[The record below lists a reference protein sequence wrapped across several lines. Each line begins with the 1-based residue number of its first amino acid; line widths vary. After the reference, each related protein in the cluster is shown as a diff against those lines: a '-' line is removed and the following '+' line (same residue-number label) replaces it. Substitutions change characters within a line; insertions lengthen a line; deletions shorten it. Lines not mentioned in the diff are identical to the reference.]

1 MAKLITP
8 EIFQKNTAEDYLKAA
23 IDTAEWI
30 DTLAIKTE
38 YGRIW
43 QALPEGQD
51 GYREDVPLF
60 TPKSMYDGSA
70 GIGIF
75 FIRLYEAT
83 GDTRWLTEAEEAAAH
98 IIATKVGVEWYQ
110 MTLHSE
116 VKGIIPV
123 PGWAAGPY
131 NGPVGEAY
139 FLEDLYQVTG
149 KQEYRDYVLY
159 VADVLL
165 EAAVTDERGLHW
177 SDQEDITADGGFIV
191 FLDIL
196 YRKTGI
202 KKYLDTA
209 CAAADRIAQDA
220 LPAPNGGKFWKLLD
234 LSMID
239 FEKDTTFPNWSH
251 GTTGTAWMFAALYQ
265 DTKKEEYLE
274 LAKEGLTYAMNIA
287 VGDETGRLIPYQDHP
302 VTGPTYDKYYLS
314 TCHGPVG
321 STLAFRELYEI
332 TGEEIYRNWTI
343 ELSRGI
349 VRAGAPEKHSWGF
362 WNCQCQ
368 CCGTAGILEHFAA
381 MYEYTGEKEFYDYM
395 IRTADVMLSD
405 SDHRTPGLRTWYDSW
420 WRTIPT
426 RVVSYPGLY
435 VGVAGCASSL
445 LRTYAAL
452 TGKKLTNLYEYHF
465 FEKF

>member
-98 IIATKVGVEWYQ
+98 IIATKVGVKWYQ
-110 MTLHSE
+110 TTLHSE

-149 KQEYRDYVLY
+149 KQAYRDYVLY

-165 EAAVTDERGLHW
+165 EATVTDKRGLHW

-202 KKYLDTA
+202 KK
-209 CAAADRIAQDA
+209 
-220 LPAPNGGKFWKLLD
+220 
-234 LSMID
+234 
-239 FEKDTTFPNWSH
+239 
-251 GTTGTAWMFAALYQ
+251 
-265 DTKKEEYLE
+265 YLE

-381 MYEYTGEKEFYDYM
+381 MYEYTGEKEFYAYM

>member
-98 IIATKVGVEWYQ
+98 IIATKVGVKWYQ
-110 MTLHSE
+110 TTLHSE

-149 KQEYRDYVLY
+149 KQAYRDYVLY

-165 EAAVTDERGLHW
+165 EATVTDERGLHW

-202 KKYLDTA
+202 KK
-209 CAAADRIAQDA
+209 
-220 LPAPNGGKFWKLLD
+220 
-234 LSMID
+234 
-239 FEKDTTFPNWSH
+239 
-251 GTTGTAWMFAALYQ
+251 
-265 DTKKEEYLE
+265 YLE

-332 TGEEIYRNWTI
+332 TREEIYRNWTI

-395 IRTADVMLSD
+395 IRTADIMLSD

>member
-60 TPKSMYDGSA
+60 APKSMYDGSA

-110 MTLHSE
+110 TTLHSE

-149 KQEYRDYVLY
+149 KQAYRDYVLY

-177 SDQEDITADGGFIV
+177 SDQEDITVDGGFIV

-202 KKYLDTA
+202 KK
-209 CAAADRIAQDA
+209 
-220 LPAPNGGKFWKLLD
+220 
-234 LSMID
+234 
-239 FEKDTTFPNWSH
+239 
-251 GTTGTAWMFAALYQ
+251 
-265 DTKKEEYLE
+265 YLE

-332 TGEEIYRNWTI
+332 TREEIYRNWTI

>member
-1 MAKLITP
+1 MAKLITL

-110 MTLHSE
+110 TTLHSE

-149 KQEYRDYVLY
+149 KQAYRDYVLY

-202 KKYLDTA
+202 KK
-209 CAAADRIAQDA
+209 
-220 LPAPNGGKFWKLLD
+220 
-234 LSMID
+234 
-239 FEKDTTFPNWSH
+239 
-251 GTTGTAWMFAALYQ
+251 
-265 DTKKEEYLE
+265 YLE

-381 MYEYTGEKEFYDYM
+381 MYEYTGEKEFYAYM

>member
-83 GDTRWLTEAEEAAAH
+83 GDTRWLTEAEDAAAH

-110 MTLHSE
+110 TMLHSE

-149 KQEYRDYVLY
+149 KQAYRDYVLY

-165 EAAVTDERGLHW
+165 EATVTDKRGLHW

-202 KKYLDTA
+202 KK
-209 CAAADRIAQDA
+209 
-220 LPAPNGGKFWKLLD
+220 
-234 LSMID
+234 
-239 FEKDTTFPNWSH
+239 
-251 GTTGTAWMFAALYQ
+251 
-265 DTKKEEYLE
+265 YLE

>member
-110 MTLHSE
+110 TTLHSE

-196 YRKTGI
+196 YRTTGI
-202 KKYLDTA
+202 KK
-209 CAAADRIAQDA
+209 
-220 LPAPNGGKFWKLLD
+220 
-234 LSMID
+234 
-239 FEKDTTFPNWSH
+239 
-251 GTTGTAWMFAALYQ
+251 
-265 DTKKEEYLE
+265 YLE

-332 TGEEIYRNWTI
+332 TREEIYRNWTI

-395 IRTADVMLSD
+395 IRTADIMLSD

>member
-83 GDTRWLTEAEEAAAH
+83 GDIRWLTEAEEAAAH

-110 MTLHSE
+110 TTLHSE

-202 KKYLDTA
+202 KK
-209 CAAADRIAQDA
+209 
-220 LPAPNGGKFWKLLD
+220 
-234 LSMID
+234 
-239 FEKDTTFPNWSH
+239 
-251 GTTGTAWMFAALYQ
+251 
-265 DTKKEEYLE
+265 YLE

-452 TGKKLTNLYEYHF
+452 TGEKLTNLYEYHF

>member
-110 MTLHSE
+110 TMLHSE

-149 KQEYRDYVLY
+149 KQAYRDYVLY

-165 EAAVTDERGLHW
+165 EATVTDKRGLHW

-202 KKYLDTA
+202 KK
-209 CAAADRIAQDA
+209 
-220 LPAPNGGKFWKLLD
+220 
-234 LSMID
+234 
-239 FEKDTTFPNWSH
+239 
-251 GTTGTAWMFAALYQ
+251 
-265 DTKKEEYLE
+265 YLE

>member
-60 TPKSMYDGSA
+60 APKSMYDGSA

-110 MTLHSE
+110 TTLHSE

-149 KQEYRDYVLY
+149 KQAYRDYVLY

-202 KKYLDTA
+202 KK
-209 CAAADRIAQDA
+209 
-220 LPAPNGGKFWKLLD
+220 
-234 LSMID
+234 
-239 FEKDTTFPNWSH
+239 
-251 GTTGTAWMFAALYQ
+251 
-265 DTKKEEYLE
+265 YLE

-332 TGEEIYRNWTI
+332 TGEKIYRNWTI

>member
-98 IIATKVGVEWYQ
+98 IISTKVGVEWYQ
-110 MTLHSE
+110 TTLHSE

-202 KKYLDTA
+202 KK
-209 CAAADRIAQDA
+209 
-220 LPAPNGGKFWKLLD
+220 
-234 LSMID
+234 
-239 FEKDTTFPNWSH
+239 
-251 GTTGTAWMFAALYQ
+251 
-265 DTKKEEYLE
+265 YLE

-381 MYEYTGEKEFYDYM
+381 MYEYTREKEFYDYM

>member
-8 EIFQKNTAEDYLKAA
+8 EIFQKNTAKDYLKAA

-83 GDTRWLTEAEEAAAH
+83 GDTRWLTEAEEAATH

-110 MTLHSE
+110 TTLHSE

-149 KQEYRDYVLY
+149 KQEYWDYVLY

-165 EAAVTDERGLHW
+165 EAAVTDKRGLHW

-220 LPAPNGGKFWKLLD
+220 LPAPMVESSG
-234 LSMID
+234 SC
-239 FEKDTTFPNWSH
+239 
-251 GTTGTAWMFAALYQ
+251 
-265 DTKKEEYLE
+265 
-274 LAKEGLTYAMNIA
+274 LTC
-287 VGDETGRLIPYQDHP
+287 R
-302 VTGPTYDKYYLS
+302 
-314 TCHGPVG
+314 
-321 STLAFRELYEI
+321 
-332 TGEEIYRNWTI
+332 
-343 ELSRGI
+343 
-349 VRAGAPEKHSWGF
+349 
-362 WNCQCQ
+362 
-368 CCGTAGILEHFAA
+368 
-381 MYEYTGEKEFYDYM
+381 
-395 IRTADVMLSD
+395 
-405 SDHRTPGLRTWYDSW
+405 
-420 WRTIPT
+420 
-426 RVVSYPGLY
+426 
-435 VGVAGCASSL
+435 
-445 LRTYAAL
+445 
-452 TGKKLTNLYEYHF
+452 
-465 FEKF
+465 

>member
-98 IIATKVGVEWYQ
+98 IIATKVGVKWYQ
-110 MTLHSE
+110 TTLHSE

-149 KQEYRDYVLY
+149 KQAYRDYVLY

-202 KKYLDTA
+202 KK
-209 CAAADRIAQDA
+209 
-220 LPAPNGGKFWKLLD
+220 
-234 LSMID
+234 
-239 FEKDTTFPNWSH
+239 
-251 GTTGTAWMFAALYQ
+251 
-265 DTKKEEYLE
+265 YLE

-332 TGEEIYRNWTI
+332 TREEIYRNWTI

-395 IRTADVMLSD
+395 IRTADIMLSD

>member
-110 MTLHSE
+110 TTLHSE

-149 KQEYRDYVLY
+149 KQAYRDYVLY

-165 EAAVTDERGLHW
+165 EATVTDKRGLHW

-202 KKYLDTA
+202 KKYLA
-209 CAAADRIAQDA
+209 
-220 LPAPNGGKFWKLLD
+220 
-234 LSMID
+234 
-239 FEKDTTFPNWSH
+239 
-251 GTTGTAWMFAALYQ
+251 
-265 DTKKEEYLE
+265 

>member
-110 MTLHSE
+110 TTLHSE

-149 KQEYRDYVLY
+149 KQAYRDYVLY

-202 KKYLDTA
+202 K
-209 CAAADRIAQDA
+209 
-220 LPAPNGGKFWKLLD
+220 
-234 LSMID
+234 
-239 FEKDTTFPNWSH
+239 
-251 GTTGTAWMFAALYQ
+251 
-265 DTKKEEYLE
+265 EYLE

>member
-8 EIFQKNTAEDYLKAA
+8 EIFQKNTAKDYLKAA

-83 GDTRWLTEAEEAAAH
+83 GDTRWLTEAEEAATH

-110 MTLHSE
+110 TTLHSE

-149 KQEYRDYVLY
+149 KQAYRDYVLY

-165 EAAVTDERGLHW
+165 EATVTDKRGLHW

-202 KKYLDTA
+202 KK
-209 CAAADRIAQDA
+209 
-220 LPAPNGGKFWKLLD
+220 
-234 LSMID
+234 
-239 FEKDTTFPNWSH
+239 
-251 GTTGTAWMFAALYQ
+251 
-265 DTKKEEYLE
+265 YLE

>member
-98 IIATKVGVEWYQ
+98 IIATKVGVKWYQ
-110 MTLHSE
+110 TTLHSE

-202 KKYLDTA
+202 KKYL
-209 CAAADRIAQDA
+209 
-220 LPAPNGGKFWKLLD
+220 
-234 LSMID
+234 
-239 FEKDTTFPNWSH
+239 
-251 GTTGTAWMFAALYQ
+251 
-265 DTKKEEYLE
+265 E

-332 TGEEIYRNWTI
+332 TREEIYRNWTI

-395 IRTADVMLSD
+395 IRTADIMLSD

>member
-98 IIATKVGVEWYQ
+98 IIATKVGVKWYQ
-110 MTLHSE
+110 TTLHSE

-149 KQEYRDYVLY
+149 KQAYRDYVLY

-165 EAAVTDERGLHW
+165 EATVTDKRGLHW

-202 KKYLDTA
+202 KK
-209 CAAADRIAQDA
+209 
-220 LPAPNGGKFWKLLD
+220 
-234 LSMID
+234 
-239 FEKDTTFPNWSH
+239 
-251 GTTGTAWMFAALYQ
+251 
-265 DTKKEEYLE
+265 YLE

-332 TGEEIYRNWTI
+332 TREEIYRNWTI

-395 IRTADVMLSD
+395 IRTADIMLSD

>member
-110 MTLHSE
+110 TTLHSE

-202 KKYLDTA
+202 KKYL
-209 CAAADRIAQDA
+209 
-220 LPAPNGGKFWKLLD
+220 
-234 LSMID
+234 
-239 FEKDTTFPNWSH
+239 
-251 GTTGTAWMFAALYQ
+251 
-265 DTKKEEYLE
+265 E

-321 STLAFRELYEI
+321 STLAFCELYEI
-332 TGEEIYRNWTI
+332 TREEIYRNWTI

-395 IRTADVMLSD
+395 IRTADIMLSD

>member
-110 MTLHSE
+110 TTLHSE

-149 KQEYRDYVLY
+149 KQAYRDYVLY

-165 EAAVTDERGLHW
+165 EATVTDKRGLHW

-202 KKYLDTA
+202 KK
-209 CAAADRIAQDA
+209 
-220 LPAPNGGKFWKLLD
+220 
-234 LSMID
+234 
-239 FEKDTTFPNWSH
+239 
-251 GTTGTAWMFAALYQ
+251 
-265 DTKKEEYLE
+265 YLE

-405 SDHRTPGLRTWYDSW
+405 SDYRTPGLRTWYDSW

>member
-110 MTLHSE
+110 TTLHSE

-139 FLEDLYQVTG
+139 FLEEGDSEEMEL
-149 KQEYRDYVLY
+149 
-159 VADVLL
+159 VAVSY
-165 EAAVTDERGLHW
+165 EEFMNAE
-177 SDQEDITADGGFIV
+177 SDDSVGEDIPVIV
-191 FLDIL
+191 PGD
-196 YRKTGI
+196 
-202 KKYLDTA
+202 
-209 CAAADRIAQDA
+209 
-220 LPAPNGGKFWKLLD
+220 NG
-234 LSMID
+234 
-239 FEKDTTFPNWSH
+239 
-251 GTTGTAWMFAALYQ
+251 
-265 DTKKEEYLE
+265 
-274 LAKEGLTYAMNIA
+274 
-287 VGDETGRLIPYQDHP
+287 
-302 VTGPTYDKYYLS
+302 
-314 TCHGPVG
+314 
-321 STLAFRELYEI
+321 
-332 TGEEIYRNWTI
+332 
-343 ELSRGI
+343 
-349 VRAGAPEKHSWGF
+349 
-362 WNCQCQ
+362 
-368 CCGTAGILEHFAA
+368 
-381 MYEYTGEKEFYDYM
+381 
-395 IRTADVMLSD
+395 
-405 SDHRTPGLRTWYDSW
+405 
-420 WRTIPT
+420 
-426 RVVSYPGLY
+426 
-435 VGVAGCASSL
+435 
-445 LRTYAAL
+445 
-452 TGKKLTNLYEYHF
+452 
-465 FEKF
+465 

>member
-98 IIATKVGVEWYQ
+98 IIATKVGVKWYQ
-110 MTLHSE
+110 TTLHSE

-149 KQEYRDYVLY
+149 KQAYRDYVLY

-165 EAAVTDERGLHW
+165 EATVTDKRGLHW

-202 KKYLDTA
+202 KK
-209 CAAADRIAQDA
+209 
-220 LPAPNGGKFWKLLD
+220 
-234 LSMID
+234 
-239 FEKDTTFPNWSH
+239 
-251 GTTGTAWMFAALYQ
+251 
-265 DTKKEEYLE
+265 YLE

>member
-60 TPKSMYDGSA
+60 APKSMYDGSA

-110 MTLHSE
+110 TTLHSE

-202 KKYLDTA
+202 KK
-209 CAAADRIAQDA
+209 
-220 LPAPNGGKFWKLLD
+220 
-234 LSMID
+234 
-239 FEKDTTFPNWSH
+239 
-251 GTTGTAWMFAALYQ
+251 
-265 DTKKEEYLE
+265 YLE

>member
-1 MAKLITP
+1 MVSDDASFRGK
-8 EIFQKNTAEDYLKAA
+8 
-23 IDTAEWI
+23 
-30 DTLAIKTE
+30 
-38 YGRIW
+38 
-43 QALPEGQD
+43 
-51 GYREDVPLF
+51 GYY
-60 TPKSMYDGSA
+60 SGS
-70 GIGIF
+70 GLG
-75 FIRLYEAT
+75 
-83 GDTRWLTEAEEAAAH
+83 
-98 IIATKVGVEWYQ
+98 
-110 MTLHSE
+110 
-116 VKGIIPV
+116 
-123 PGWAAGPY
+123 GPY

-149 KQEYRDYVLY
+149 KQAYRDYVLY

-165 EAAVTDERGLHW
+165 EATVTDKRGLHW

-196 YRKTGI
+196 YRETGI
-202 KKYLDTA
+202 KK
-209 CAAADRIAQDA
+209 
-220 LPAPNGGKFWKLLD
+220 
-234 LSMID
+234 
-239 FEKDTTFPNWSH
+239 
-251 GTTGTAWMFAALYQ
+251 
-265 DTKKEEYLE
+265 YLE

>member
-98 IIATKVGVEWYQ
+98 IISTKVGVEWYQ
-110 MTLHSE
+110 TTLHSE

-239 FEKDTTFPNWSH
+239 FAKDTTFPNWSH

-274 LAKEGLTYAMNIA
+274 LAKEGLIYAMNIA

-302 VTGPTYDKYYLS
+302 VTGPTYDNIISVHVMARLEVRWHFVNCMRLPERRS
-314 TCHGPVG
+314 TG
-321 STLAFRELYEI
+321 
-332 TGEEIYRNWTI
+332 TGRSNY
-343 ELSRGI
+343 
-349 VRAGAPEKHSWGF
+349 
-362 WNCQCQ
+362 
-368 CCGTAGILEHFAA
+368 
-381 MYEYTGEKEFYDYM
+381 
-395 IRTADVMLSD
+395 
-405 SDHRTPGLRTWYDSW
+405 
-420 WRTIPT
+420 
-426 RVVSYPGLY
+426 RVVSSVLVRRRNIPG
-435 VGVAGCASSL
+435 ASGTASASAVEQQVFWSIL
-445 LRTYAAL
+445 LPCMNIPGR
-452 TGKKLTNLYEYHF
+452 KSSMII
-465 FEKF
+465 

>member
-1 MAKLITP
+1 
-8 EIFQKNTAEDYLKAA
+8 
-23 IDTAEWI
+23 
-30 DTLAIKTE
+30 
-38 YGRIW
+38 
-43 QALPEGQD
+43 
-51 GYREDVPLF
+51 
-60 TPKSMYDGSA
+60 
-70 GIGIF
+70 
-75 FIRLYEAT
+75 
-83 GDTRWLTEAEEAAAH
+83 
-98 IIATKVGVEWYQ
+98 
-110 MTLHSE
+110 
-116 VKGIIPV
+116 
-123 PGWAAGPY
+123 
-131 NGPVGEAY
+131 
-139 FLEDLYQVTG
+139 
-149 KQEYRDYVLY
+149 
-159 VADVLL
+159 
-165 EAAVTDERGLHW
+165 
-177 SDQEDITADGGFIV
+177 
-191 FLDIL
+191 
-196 YRKTGI
+196 
-202 KKYLDTA
+202 
-209 CAAADRIAQDA
+209 
-220 LPAPNGGKFWKLLD
+220 
-234 LSMID
+234 
-239 FEKDTTFPNWSH
+239 
-251 GTTGTAWMFAALYQ
+251 
-265 DTKKEEYLE
+265 
-274 LAKEGLTYAMNIA
+274 MNIA
-287 VGDETGRLIPYQDHP
+287 VGDETGRLIPYQDHS

-332 TGEEIYRNWTI
+332 TREEIYRNWTI

-395 IRTADVMLSD
+395 IRTADIMLSD

>member
-8 EIFQKNTAEDYLKAA
+8 EIFQKNTAEDYLKVA

-110 MTLHSE
+110 TTLHSE

-202 KKYLDTA
+202 KKYL
-209 CAAADRIAQDA
+209 
-220 LPAPNGGKFWKLLD
+220 
-234 LSMID
+234 
-239 FEKDTTFPNWSH
+239 
-251 GTTGTAWMFAALYQ
+251 
-265 DTKKEEYLE
+265 E

-321 STLAFRELYEI
+321 STQAFRELYEI

>member
-60 TPKSMYDGSA
+60 APKSMYDGSA

-98 IIATKVGVEWYQ
+98 IISTKVGVEWYQ
-110 MTLHSE
+110 TTLHSE

-202 KKYLDTA
+202 KKYL
-209 CAAADRIAQDA
+209 
-220 LPAPNGGKFWKLLD
+220 
-234 LSMID
+234 
-239 FEKDTTFPNWSH
+239 
-251 GTTGTAWMFAALYQ
+251 
-265 DTKKEEYLE
+265 E

-332 TGEEIYRNWTI
+332 TREEIYRNWTI

-381 MYEYTGEKEFYDYM
+381 MYEYTREKEFYDYM

>member
-8 EIFQKNTAEDYLKAA
+8 EIFQKNTAKDYLKAA

-83 GDTRWLTEAEEAAAH
+83 GDTRWLTEAEEAATH

-110 MTLHSE
+110 TTLHSE

-165 EAAVTDERGLHW
+165 EAAVTDKRGLHW

-202 KKYLDTA
+202 KK
-209 CAAADRIAQDA
+209 
-220 LPAPNGGKFWKLLD
+220 
-234 LSMID
+234 
-239 FEKDTTFPNWSH
+239 
-251 GTTGTAWMFAALYQ
+251 
-265 DTKKEEYLE
+265 YLE